1 MSEQTS
7 EQKPEKQE
15 SKKSWYDRT
24 YKFHIIIP
32 AVLLIFS
39 IVYLIS
45 FNAEN
50 GDIIYKDV
58 SITGGTTITVLD
70 EKTDIDKLRDS
81 LKAKFNDISIR
92 KISEFATGSQRGFIL
107 ETKAEAEEIRKELEN
122 YLNYPLTQ
130 DNSSIE
136 FSGAA
141 LSSSFYQQ
149 LRLAI
154 ILAFLFMAIVVFL
167 LFRTFIPSLAV
178 ILSAFADIIMTITV
192 VDVLGMSL
200 SIAGVIAFL
209 MLIGYSVDTDI
220 LLTSRL
226 LKRREGS
233 LNERLLDAFKTGITM
248 TLTSIAAVGATL
260 IIIYNMSETLRQIFT
275 ILLIGLGFD
284 ILNTWLTNAPLL
296 KWYIESREAG

>member
-81 LKAKFNDISIR
+81 LKVKFNDISIR